1 LKRKE
6 AISLLRELK
15 ANFDSVES
23 TICVLLK
30 NEEMKG
36 FWELQIEWVP
46 QTEEKMALLDLASK
60 HNVEITFKNGQTIF
74 RRSK

>member
-1 LKRKE
+1 MKREE
-6 AISLLRELK
+6 AISLLKELK
-15 ANFDSVES
+15 ANFNSVES

-30 NEEMKG
+30 DEERKG

-46 QTEEKMALLDLASK
+46 QTDEKKALLKLAAK
-60 HNVEITFKNGQTIF
+60 HNLEITFKNDQTIF